1 MLDSHRSNSID
12 IKVVNG
18 QFSATGAGLQKK
30 EAMPPQKMVVY
41 SDGVPAIATK
51 TVRPQDVYNVS
62 DNYFWI

>member
-30 EAMPPQKMVVY
+30 EVMPPQKMVVY